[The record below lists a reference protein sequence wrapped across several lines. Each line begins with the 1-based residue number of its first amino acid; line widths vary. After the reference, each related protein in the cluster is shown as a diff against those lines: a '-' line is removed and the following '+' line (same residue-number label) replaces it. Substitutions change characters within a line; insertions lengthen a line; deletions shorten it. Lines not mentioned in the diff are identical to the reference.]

1 MFKIKNSL
9 HLQVGCVRQE
19 QQPAKLG
26 EQLSLFLS
34 IYPARMRFGQYGQK
48 KKIFFLLL
56 LQLRRPFFPT
66 GWTTQILFT
75 SIHTN
80 FRMKRKIKIIK
91 SEREERKRKKE
102 RDRGKM
108 ELGEK
113 EMGCGGIISY
123 CSRIS
128 IIQHINTQRCEER
141 FFFFLFFLNE
151 ARLRK
156 VFSSQCGGRGEF
168 YIEKRKREGI
178 TKKKNEKH
186 DSNKSLNNVE
196 ISHRALSMAST
207 LVSVSMYTSQRSV
220 LLG

>member
-1 MFKIKNSL
+1 
-9 HLQVGCVRQE
+9 VRQE

-34 IYPARMRFGQYGQK
+34 IYPARIRFGQYGQK
-48 KKIFFLLL
+48 KNLFLTIATTSKAFLSDS
-56 LQLRRPFFPT
+56 
-66 GWTTQILFT
+66 WTTQILFT

-141 FFFFLFFLNE
+141 FFFFLFFFLNE

-178 TKKKNEKH
+178 TKKKTKNMTQTK
-186 DSNKSLNNVE
+186 
-196 ISHRALSMAST
+196 
-207 LVSVSMYTSQRSV
+207 V
-220 LLG
+220 LIMSKFLTVHFLWHQLW

>member
-1 MFKIKNSL
+1 M
-9 HLQVGCVRQE
+9 GCVRQE
-19 QQPAKLG
+19 QQPSKLG

-34 IYPARMRFGQYGQK
+34 IYPARLRFGQYGKKK

-141 FFFFLFFLNE
+141 LFFFLFFF
-151 ARLRK
+151 K
-156 VFSSQCGGRGEF
+156 
-168 YIEKRKREGI
+168 
-178 TKKKNEKH
+178 
-186 DSNKSLNNVE
+186 
-196 ISHRALSMAST
+196 
-207 LVSVSMYTSQRSV
+207 
-220 LLG
+220 